1 MLNLVL
7 PACSQNFKFPA
18 PCARLNRPA
27 LDSLVLKFWYC
38 VCETPISSV
47 FTSTLFSI
55 FFFFF
60 FAKLQTSRFWSD
72 TVLNFHMISFLGSNL
87 SISEFRVAFLFAYSS
102 FLSFGVTCYLS
113 GPESA
118 NQKKEVPYP
127 VHLNDMLYI
136 SYTWCLIV
144 CYPITRGWIVFINV
158 MMLEL
163 RCHD

>member
-1 MLNLVL
+1 MCKVEQ
-7 PACSQNFKFPA
+7 ACLRLS
-18 PCARLNRPA
+18 CAEILILCVWNTH
-27 LDSLVLKFWYC
+27 LKC
-38 VCETPISSV
+38 VYIYII
-47 FTSTLFSI
+47 LH
-55 FFFFF
+55 FFFF